1 MPQVA
6 VAAALSTAISAGTA
20 YAAGIAITT
29 TFVAATFA
37 GSLILGGLSYAL
49 TPKPKGA
56 KTQASTGD
64 TVSIRQSDL
73 SRQIVYGHTRVTR
86 GFAHLSSTGINGKFH
101 QIIMLCEGELRAINE
116 IWVNDYCIPNDWVDS
131 EGNVT
136 QGRYKGYLQI
146 RKHLGASNQLADSL
160 AVANLEGW
168 TNDHRLQGIAYLYI
182 IMTNNKDVYPTGS
195 PNITAIVEGAAFYD
209 PRTQSNRWSTNIAL
223 YCNDFLTN
231 NVYGYGAGETD
242 IDDANT
248 AAQANICDEIVAVT
262 NEDYTVSG
270 VDASL
275 NVLTLSGELL
285 NLIYGDRVTVSST
298 GSLPSGI
305 TASTSY
311 YIIPYQVK
319 TTPRIGLATSLENA
333 MAKVFVDISSAGS
346 GTITV
351 TKTGEPRYHGSG
363 VIDTEQTLNST
374 MNSLCNS
381 MAGRAVNI
389 GGYWTLLAG
398 AWRSSSLNLGQGDVR
413 GSTFNFKGGLSMSE
427 SYNIV
432 KGTFASQLSL
442 YQDTDYPPAKYQ
454 QFIDDDNGV
463 EADKEL
469 SFAFTDRP
477 TTAQRI
483 AKIELFR
490 GRQGIA
496 TKADYSMKAFT
507 NQPGDTVS
515 LDMDYIGW
523 DGKEFE
529 ITEYTHDLSN
539 NAVVARLSLR
549 ETAQEIYDWSA
560 GEAISF
566 DPAPNTNLPSPFDVQ
581 VVTGV
586 QYNSRPVDTR
596 DGDVVYTM
604 QMAWDDHPDEFVRQF
619 GDFEIQF
626 KLHDSTDWLP
636 SFFVD
641 GLLNKTDVLN
651 SSVNVYYD
659 LRIRARN
666 SLGVRSN
673 WTTIENAVVGSS
685 GGVTTTLDWGFVND
699 APTVFNDW
707 GDANDPETIFNDW
720 GDVV

>member
-1 MPQVA
+1 MPPVVA
-6 VAAALSTAISAGTA
+6 GAALSGIIAGSA
-20 YAAGIAITT
+20 YAAGALTIGFSLSA
-29 TFVAATFA
+29 FA

-49 TPKPKGA
+49 TPKPKAPNQQNTNTG
-56 KTQASTGD
+56 STV
-64 TVSIRQSDL
+64 TVRQPDL
-73 SRQIVYGHTRVTR
+73 SRHIVYGHTRITR
-86 GFAHLSSTGINGKFH
+86 GFAHLSSTGLNGKFH

-116 IWVNDYCIPNDWVDS
+116 IWVNDYCIPNDWIDS

-136 QGRYKGYLQI
+136 QGRYKGYLQV
-146 RKHLGASNQLADSL
+146 RKHLGEANQLADSL
-160 AVANLEGW
+160 AVANITGW
-168 TNDHRLQGIAYLYI
+168 TNDHRLQGIAYLYV
-182 IMTNNKDVYPTGS
+182 IMTNNKDVYPTGA
-195 PNITAIVEGAAFYD
+195 PNITAIVEGPTMYD
-209 PRTQSNRWSTNIAL
+209 PRTGTNRWSTNVAL

-231 NVYGYGAGETD
+231 SIYGYGADQDD

-248 AAQANICDEIVAVT
+248 AAQANICDEIVPVT
-262 NEDYTVSG
+262 FTSYT
-270 VDASL
+270 AS
-275 NVLTLSGELL
+275 NIQPETDIITLQGDLL
-285 NLIYGDRVTVSST
+285 PLIFGDRVQVSST
-298 GSLPSGI
+298 GTLPAGLSSG
-305 TASTSY
+305 ASY
-311 YIIPYQVK
+311 YVIPYQVK
-319 TTPRIGLATSLENA
+319 TTPRIRLATSLQNA
-333 MAKVFVDISSAGS
+333 MDKIYIDITSAGS

-363 VIDTEQTLNST
+363 IVDTEQNLNTT

-398 AWRSSSLNLGQGDVR
+398 AWRSPAISLGEGDVR
-413 GSTFNFKGGLSMSE
+413 GKTFNFKGGLSMSE

-432 KGTFASQLSL
+432 KGTFKSQLSL
-442 YQDTDYPPAKYQ
+442 YQDTDYPAARYQ
-454 QFIDDDNGV
+454 QFIDDDNGS

-477 TTAQRI
+477 DTAQRI
-483 AKIELFR
+483 AKIELFK

-496 TKADYSMKAFT
+496 VKADYSMKTFQL
-507 NQPGDTVS
+507 QPGDTTG
-515 LDMDYIGW
+515 LKMDYLGW
-523 DGKEFE
+523 DDKEFE
-529 ITEYTHDLSN
+529 ITEYTFDFAN
-539 NAVVARLSLR
+539 NAIVARLSLR
-549 ETAQEIYDWSA
+549 ETTQAIFDWSA
-560 GEAISF
+560 GEAVVY

-604 QMAWDDHPDEFVRQF
+604 QMIWDDHPDEFVRQF

-626 KLHDSTDWLP
+626 KLHESAEWLP

-641 GLLNKTDVLN
+641 GLLTKTDVLN

-685 GGVTTTLDWGFVND
+685 GGTTDTEDWGFVNS

-707 GDANDPETIFNDW
+707 GSVVDAPLDELDW